1 MFSTLKLAIVYL
13 TLGPLAGIVGIPY
26 SLVRGDITLLYKA
39 GMGIVRLGLRAA
51 GVRIA
56 VHGEENIPADRPCIF
71 MANHV
76 SNMDPPVLLPLI
88 PGQTSVLLKASL
100 MRIPILGT
108 AMRMGRFVPVER
120 GSSRE
125 AARRS
130 VNAAA
135 EAVRSG
141 LHLVVFPEGTR
152 AKDGRLAA
160 FKKGPFF
167 LAEQT
172 GAPIIPVAIAG
183 TERRLPKGSAAIR
196 PGDVQLTYLPMVDPA
211 KFATR
216 EALMRAVHRAIADA
230 LPPELRPIDLSPASG
245 PGAKRAAVSQAI

>member
-1 MFSTLKLAIVYL
+1 MFSTFKLAIVYL
-13 TLGPLAGIVGIPY
+13 TLGPLAGLLGIPY
-26 SLVRGDITLLYKA
+26 SLIRGNINLLYSV
-39 GMGIVRLGLRAA
+39 GMGIARLGLRAA
-51 GVRIA
+51 GIRIE
-56 VHGEENIPADRPCIF
+56 VHGRDNIPIYPCIF

-76 SNMDPPVLLPLI
+76 SNLDPPVLLPLI
-88 PGQTSVLLKASL
+88 PGHTSVLLKSSL

-108 AMRMGRFVPVER
+108 AMRMGKFVPVER
-120 GSSRE
+120 GSTQE

-152 AKDGRLAA
+152 SRDGRLAA

-172 GAPIIPVAIAG
+172 RAPIIPVAIAG
-183 TERRLPKGSAAIR
+183 TEQRLRKGSAAIH
-196 PGDVQLTYLPMVDPA
+196 PGSVSLTYLPSIDPA
-211 KFATR
+211 HFATR
-216 EALMRAVHRAIADA
+216 EALMRAVHAAIAQA
-230 LPPELRPIDLSPASG
+230 LPPDLRPLPA
-245 PGAKRAAVSQAI
+245 AETI

>member
-1 MFSTLKLAIVYL
+1 MFNTIKLALVYL

-26 SLVRGDITLLYKA
+26 SLLRGNTNLLYRI
-39 GMGIVRLGLRAA
+39 GMGIARLGLRV
-51 GVRIA
+51 GGIKIL
-56 VHGEENIPADRPCIF
+56 VHGRENIPANCPCIF

-76 SNMDPPVLLPLI
+76 SNLDPPVLLPLI
-88 PGQTSVLLKASL
+88 PGHTSVLLKSSL

-108 AMRMGRFVPVER
+108 AMRMGKFVPVER
-120 GSSRE
+120 GSTQE

-152 AKDGRLAA
+152 SRDGRLAA

-172 GAPIIPVAIAG
+172 HAPIIPVAIAG
-183 TERRLPKGSAAIR
+183 TEQLLRKGSASIH
-196 PGDVQLTYLPMVDPA
+196 PGTVSLSYLPLIKPA
-211 KFATR
+211 DFASR
-216 EALMRAVHRAIADA
+216 EALMSAVHAAIAQA
-230 LPPELRPIDLSPASG
+230 LPPELRPLSSAQP
-245 PGAKRAAVSQAI
+245 I

>member
-1 MFSTLKLAIVYL
+1 MFSTLKLALVYL
-13 TLGPLAGIVGIPY
+13 TLGPLAGIFGIPY
-26 SLVRGDITLLYKA
+26 SLLRGNINLLYKV
-39 GMGIVRLGLRAA
+39 GMGIAHRGLRAA
-51 GVRIA
+51 GIRIV
-56 VHGEENIPADRPCIF
+56 VHGLEHVPADRACIF

-76 SNMDPPVLLPLI
+76 SNLDPPVLLPLV
-88 PGQTSVLLKASL
+88 PGHTSVLLKSSL

-108 AMRMGRFVPVER
+108 AMRMGKFVPVER
-120 GSSRE
+120 GGSRE

-152 AKDGRLAA
+152 SRDGRLAT

-172 GAPIIPVAIAG
+172 HAPIIPVAIAG
-183 TERRLPKGSAAIR
+183 TEQLLRKGSAAIH
-196 PGDVQLTYLPMVDPA
+196 PGTVTLTYLPMIDPA
-211 KFATR
+211 HIATR
-216 EALMRAVHRAIADA
+216 EALMEAVHAAIAQA
-230 LPPELRPIDLSPASG
+230 LPPELRPLPIAQPT
-245 PGAKRAAVSQAI
+245 